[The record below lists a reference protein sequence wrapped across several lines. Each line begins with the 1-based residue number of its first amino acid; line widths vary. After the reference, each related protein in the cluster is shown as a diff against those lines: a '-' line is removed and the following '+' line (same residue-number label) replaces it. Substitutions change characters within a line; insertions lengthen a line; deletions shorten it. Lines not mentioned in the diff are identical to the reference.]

1 MLSKIFG
8 FFRRCTSCFACF
20 LIGER
25 YGKICRFDDWLIL
38 DGAGWICRIQ
48 EGGIFLNEI
57 FN

>member
-8 FFRRCTSCFACF
+8 FFRRCFACF

-25 YGKICRFDDWLIL
+25 YGKICCFDDWLIL